1 MGIATPINDQIQ
13 GNFTT
18 TVTKFK
24 GRSGA
29 IKIPSGL
36 VPTVTDLL
44 SKIGPAINKIL
55 GAGKVRRQEPEYCCG
70 ITQAYLDSLA
80 PDQDDYTMV
89 PEPVLSVLR
98 TSGVAVA
105 Q

>member
-13 GNFTT
+13 GNFTA
-18 TVTKFK
+18 TVSKLK

-29 IKIPSGL
+29 IKIPSSL

-44 SKIGPAINKIL
+44 AKIGPAINGLL
-55 GAGKVRRQEPEYCCG
+55 GVSKTRRQEPEYCCG

-80 PDQDDYTMV
+80 PDQDDYSKV
-89 PEPVLSVLR
+89 PEPVLVVLK
-98 TSGVAVA
+98 TSGVVSD